1 MKETNMQLIYKSLCR
16 LVVGGLLL
24 GGLPL
29 WGAPAES
36 SAKAKPQ
43 APARPAIKP
52 RFEIKERDWPGQYG
66 DASLCLWKDD
76 AQAVLTITIDD
87 NSAPDHP
94 FWLSMGQ
101 KYGVRFTWCAITARI
116 TKKENPGFNGT
127 WEDWRKIRAA
137 GHDVQSHTWHH
148 GHTEDPDW
156 KGIDAEY
163 ANSKKEIEE
172 NMPGNKCLIVG
183 YFGGPNS
190 YMNDPAI
197 AAKYYI
203 GGRGGS
209 GSLNSANSV
218 DYMCTNNIGGIPHL
232 GDAQFPSQDMKYM
245 LEKGKAPIDKF
256 YRGWCNS
263 NFHGCSKDPERADVE
278 KWLTVVK
285 GLVQE
290 NKLWVGLFREVCLYG
305 QERDTAKLKVTEK
318 APGKIVFNVTD
329 TMDDALFDFPLTV
342 KVRVDPSW
350 KTVKATQGAKPVEAK
365 LVQHEG
371 ATFAL
376 VQAVPDRGD
385 VTLKNN

>member
-1 MKETNMQLIYKSLCR
+1 M
-16 LVVGGLLL
+16 GGLLL
-24 GGLPL
+24 GGMPL

-36 SAKAKPQ
+36 PAKAKPQ
-43 APARPAIKP
+43 GPKLAPIKP
-52 RFEIKERDWPGQYG
+52 RFEIKDRDWPGAYG

-87 NSAPDHP
+87 NCAPDHP
-94 FWLSMGQ
+94 WWLSMGQ
-101 KYGVRFTWCAITARI
+101 KYGCRFTWCIITRRI
-116 TKKENPGFNGT
+116 TVGKNAGFDGT
-127 WEDWRKIRAA
+127 WEEWRKIHAA
-137 GHDVQSHTWHH
+137 GHDVQSHTYLH
-148 GHTEDPDW
+148 GHTEDPEW
-156 KGIDAEY
+156 KGIEPEY
-163 ANSKKEIEE
+163 ANSKKDIET

-209 GSLNSANSV
+209 GSLNSANQV
-218 DYMCTNNIGGIPHL
+218 NYMCTNNIGGIPHL
-232 GDAQFPSQDMKYM
+232 GDAKFASQDMKYM
-245 LEKGKAPIDKF
+245 FEKGNGPIASF

-263 NFHGCSKDPERADVE
+263 NFHGCSKDEERAPVE
-278 KWLTVVK
+278 KWLSVVK
-285 GLVQE
+285 GLVDE
-290 NKLWVGLFREVCLYG
+290 GKLWVGLFREVCLYG

-318 APGKIVFNVTD
+318 AAEKIVFNLTD
-329 TMDDALFDFPLTV
+329 AMDDAQFDFPLTV

-350 KTVKATQGAKPVEAK
+350 KTVKAMQNAKPVEAK

-371 ATFAL
+371 ATYAL